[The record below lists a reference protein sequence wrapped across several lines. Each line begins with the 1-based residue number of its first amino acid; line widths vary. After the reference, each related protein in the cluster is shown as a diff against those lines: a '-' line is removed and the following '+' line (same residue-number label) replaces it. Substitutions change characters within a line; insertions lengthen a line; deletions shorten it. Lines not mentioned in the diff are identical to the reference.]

1 MKRII
6 ACLAIVLVAALAPL
20 PSFGEKDYLMDLG
33 VSDKPIK
40 ITSKKFTARNIPG
53 GKEAVFEGKVEVT
66 QGNLT
71 LNCDRMVIVYD
82 EKKAKNV
89 KASQGKR
96 LPRGLQT
103 VSGIRSITGSG
114 NVKLTQEDRSATAD
128 KMEFDNRKRTITL
141 TGGPPR
147 LWQGPDVMIADTIII
162 YIDENRTEAI
172 PAKGKRKGVSK
183 EDPVIRVI
191 IHPDKVTGE
200 KKSPKKEN

>member
-114 NVKLTQEDRSATAD
+114 NVMFSSNT
-128 KMEFDNRKRTITL
+128 
-141 TGGPPR
+141 
-147 LWQGPDVMIADTIII
+147 
-162 YIDENRTEAI
+162 
-172 PAKGKRKGVSK
+172 
-183 EDPVIRVI
+183 
-191 IHPDKVTGE
+191 
-200 KKSPKKEN
+200 